1 MSCSGCKHNRRMD
14 TLPERR
20 RAIVLYP
27 YTMRYWIC
35 YHPLNNVN
43 TDFECNGNDDP
54 NGGFEPLPAEE
65 LR

>member
-1 MSCSGCKHNRRMD
+1 MD